1 MANTFSTASCNVFA
15 SWKINVIY
23 LFFYNAFGTVFCGRY
38 FFLSFYMTCYNFCKL
53 IKSKGR
59 FRNFAISKFRNFT
72 ISKMGLFVTMFQCFQ
87 SLTVV
92 INSSILDLKT
102 VFWSVSDC
110 VVTCPRRYVFWR
122 TKGNNFLSTQTV
134 GGWIYGFSKAEQPGK
149 QLRAILWEQKPW
161 FWQKIIKDKLRTKSG
176 LLNIRKKC
184 LR

>member
-92 INSSILDLKT
+92 INSSILDLKSFLIR
-102 VFWSVSDC
+102 FWLCS
-110 VVTCPRRYVFWR
+110 
-122 TKGNNFLSTQTV
+122 NLSKEICFFGVQKE
-134 GGWIYGFSKAEQPGK
+134 IIFCL
-149 QLRAILWEQKPW
+149 LRQ
-161 FWQKIIKDKLRTKSG
+161 
-176 LLNIRKKC
+176 
-184 LR
+184 